1 VGITLAKARGVYTG
15 RSATLTGEVLALL
28 MKRLNAGEKPSELA
42 REYKISR
49 MNLHRY
55 KTKVDRK
62 RLKPH

>member
-1 VGITLAKARGVYTG
+1 
-15 RSATLTGEVLALL
+15 